1 MNRLRIASSRA
12 SRLGEKVDFRQAQAD
27 ILSLLE
33 DSPITSG
40 DVRTD
45 VRELVQV
52 GEIGLAFDTLC
63 SWIFEDSLPISRPF
77 YERLRELGNDLEQQ
91 SAVDRLDELL
101 VD

>member
-1 MNRLRIASSRA
+1 M
-12 SRLGEKVDFRQAQAD
+12 GEEVDFRQAQAD
-27 ILSLLE
+27 ILSLLD
-33 DSPITSG
+33 DSPITSS

-63 SWIFEDSLPISRPF
+63 SWIFEDSLAISRPF
-77 YERLRELGNDLEQQ
+77 YERLKALGVDLEEQ
-91 SAVDRLDELL
+91 SAVDRLDELI

>member
-1 MNRLRIASSRA
+1 M
-12 SRLGEKVDFRQAQAD
+12 DFRQAQAD
-27 ILSLLE
+27 ILALLE
-33 DSPITSG
+33 DSRITSG
-40 DVRTD
+40 GARTD

-77 YERLRELGNDLEQQ
+77 YERLKGLGNDLEQQ
-91 SAVDRLDELL
+91 SSVDRLDELI

>member
-1 MNRLRIASSRA
+1 M
-12 SRLGEKVDFRQAQAD
+12 DFRQAQAD

-33 DSPITSG
+33 DSPITSS

-63 SWIFEDSLPISRPF
+63 SWIFEDSLAISRPF
-77 YERLRELGNDLEQQ
+77 YERLKELADDLEEQ
-91 SAVDRLDELL
+91 SAVGRLDELI
-101 VD
+101 VDWPVSDGE